1 MLGAQGSLHGQDV
14 PWVLRGWP
22 SGQLWAFSLLGTCM
36 WSEGPPGGRS
46 GSLGQCMRLLG
57 CISGFPRGH
66 PTWVPSCCLLPSFE
80 PSWLVAGSGEP
91 TRGSMDIEA
100 TPWWGGALRVLQGQ
114 VDAQTPGT
122 LVAKLGWRARDRAQ
136 LLRGRASPQGR
147 GTFSRRPHGRRLLGQ
162 GPTRGL
168 PSMESPHA
176 GSLRDGFQ
184 GAGISGH
191 RHQCPGYQ
199 GMTRESP
206 KVIGAQEGFR
216 CCWAPCGQLDGPL
229 PAVLISET

>member
-1 MLGAQGSLHGQDV
+1 MHGQDL

-36 WSEGPPGGRS
+36 WSEGPQGGRS
-46 GSLGQCMRLLG
+46 GSLDQCMRLLG
-57 CISGFPRGH
+57 CISGFPRAH
-66 PTWVPSCCLLPSFE
+66 PTWVPSCCLLLSFE

-91 TRGSMDIEA
+91 MHGSMDIEA
-100 TPWWGGALRVLQGQ
+100 TSWWGSALRVLQGQ

-122 LVAKLGWRARDRAQ
+122 LVAKLGWRAWDRAQ

-147 GTFSRRPHGRRLLGQ
+147 GTFSLRPHGRWLLGQ

-168 PSMESPHA
+168 PSMGVTACREPPRWLPRGWH
-176 GSLRDGFQ
+176 LRRHCP
-184 GAGISGH
+184 H